1 MDKNLSTTLSE
12 NATLVRVVLGH
23 PSGIKSD
30 KSLKN
35 DLAEDVKSNADLLSV
50 SKHIF
55 GRNVNKE
62 FRSIINGFRNDF
74 YYPLTLPWSD
84 SSDDNGVKV
93 GSGWR
98 LLPNS
103 NYDKLIAEINSAKL
117 VWDREVE
124 GFFKQ
129 LPIDIANAKDRL
141 GDAFNEADY
150 PTDDWDL
157 QRLRDKFIFQYET
170 NVLPSVGN
178 KDIRLNVSDEL
189 RQRLERDAVNRAST
203 NIKNILVSTVD
214 ALVSQVDHLAE
225 KLKAYDPENKQ
236 KGFFNNSSIEKLRQA
251 VEMLP
256 SVNSDILGNDQA
268 ISDAHQQLVRVLAS
282 INSVESLR
290 DDTELGESKRK
301 QVAEGLEQSVGGL
314 KGGFLER
321 AFGGKKDD

>member
-1 MDKNLSTTLSE
+1 MDKKLSTTLSE
-12 NATLVRVVLGH
+12 NATLVRVALGH
-23 PSGIKSD
+23 PSGIKTD

-35 DLAEDVKSNADLLSV
+35 DLAEDVKSNADLLNV

-62 FRSIINGFRNDF
+62 FRSIINAFRNDF

-84 SSDDNGVKV
+84 TSDDNGVKV
-93 GSGWR
+93 GGGWR
-98 LLPNS
+98 LCPNS
-103 NYDKLIAEINSAKL
+103 QLEKLQYEVNQAK
-117 VWDREVE
+117 VIWDREVE

-129 LPIDIANAKDRL
+129 LPLDIANAKDRL
-141 GDAFNEADY
+141 GDAFDEDDY

-157 QRLRDKFIFQYET
+157 QRLRDKFIFQFEMSP
-170 NVLPSVGN
+170 LPTFGS
-178 KDIRLNVSDEL
+178 DIRLNVSDEL
-189 RQRLERDAVNRAST
+189 RKRIESDAVNRASS
-203 NIKNILVSTVD
+203 NIKNILVTTVD

-251 VEMLP
+251 VETLP
-256 SVNSDILGNDQA
+256 SINSDILGNDQA
-268 ISDAHQQLVRVLAS
+268 ISDAHQQLVSVLAS

-301 QVAEGLEQSVGGL
+301 QVAEGLEQSVDGL

-321 AFGGKKDD
+321 AFGGKKND

>member
-1 MDKNLSTTLSE
+1 MDKKLSTTLSE
-12 NATLVRVVLGH
+12 NATLVRVALGH
-23 PSGIKSD
+23 PSGIKTD

-35 DLAEDVKSNADLLSV
+35 DLAEDVKSNADLLNV

-62 FRSIINGFRNDF
+62 FRSIINAFRNDF

-84 SSDDNGVKV
+84 TSDDNGVKV
-93 GSGWR
+93 GGGWR
-98 LLPNS
+98 LCPNS
-103 NYDKLIAEINSAKL
+103 QLEKLQYEVNQAK
-117 VWDREVE
+117 VIWDREVE

-129 LPIDIANAKDRL
+129 LPLDIANAKDRL
-141 GDAFNEADY
+141 GDAFDEDDY

-157 QRLRDKFIFQYET
+157 QRLRDKFIFQFELSP
-170 NVLPSVGN
+170 LPTFGS
-178 KDIRLNVSDEL
+178 DIRLNVSDEL
-189 RQRLERDAVNRAST
+189 RKRIESDAVNRAST
-203 NIKNILVSTVD
+203 NIKNILVTTVD

-251 VEMLP
+251 VETLP
-256 SVNSDILGNDQA
+256 SINSDILGNDP
-268 ISDAHQQLVRVLAS
+268 HQQLVSVLAS

>member
-12 NATLVRVVLGH
+12 NATLVRVALGH

-35 DLAEDVKSNADLLSV
+35 GLAEDVNSNADLLNV

-55 GRNVNKE
+55 DTCLCE
-62 FRSIINGFRNDF
+62 YTSSIINAFRNDF

-84 SSDDNGVKV
+84 TSDDNGVKV
-93 GSGWR
+93 GGGWR
-98 LLPNS
+98 LCPNS
-103 NYDKLIAEINSAKL
+103 QLEKLQYEVNQAK
-117 VWDREVE
+117 VIWDREVE

-129 LPIDIANAKDRL
+129 LPLDIANAKDRL
-141 GDAFNEADY
+141 GDAFDEDDY

-157 QRLRDKFIFQYET
+157 QRLRDKFIFQFELSP
-170 NVLPSVGN
+170 LPTFGS
-178 KDIRLNVSDEL
+178 DIRLNVSDEL
-189 RQRLERDAVNRAST
+189 RKRIESDAVNRAST
-203 NIKNILVSTVD
+203 NIKNILVTTVD

-251 VEMLP
+251 VETLP
-256 SVNSDILGNDQA
+256 SINSDILGNDQA
-268 ISDAHQQLVRVLAS
+268 ISDAHQKLVSVLAS

-290 DDTELGESKRK
+290 DETELGESKRK
-301 QVAEGLEQSVGGL
+301 QVAEGLEQSVDGL

-321 AFGGKKDD
+321 AFGGKEND

>member
-35 DLAEDVKSNADLLSV
+35 GLAEDVNSNADLLSV

-84 SSDDNGVKV
+84 TSDEKGVKV

-98 LLPNS
+98 LCPNS
-103 NYDKLIAEINSAKL
+103 NLDNLIAEINNAQRI
-117 VWDREVE
+117 WDREVE
-124 GFFKQ
+124 GFFEQ
-129 LPIDIANAKDRL
+129 LPEDIANAKAKL

-150 PTDDWDL
+150 PTEDWDL
-157 QRLRDKFIFQYET
+157 DRLRDKFIFQYET
-170 NVLPSVGN
+170 DVLPTFGS
-178 KDIRLNVSDEL
+178 DIRLNVSDEL
-189 RQRLERDAVNRAST
+189 RKRIESDAVNRAST
-203 NIKNILVSTVD
+203 NIKNILVTTVD

-251 VEMLP
+251 VETLP
-256 SVNSDILGNDQA
+256 SINSDILGNDQA
-268 ISDAHQQLVRVLAS
+268 ISDAHQQLVSVLAS
-282 INSVESLR
+282 INSVDSLR
-290 DDTELGESKRK
+290 DETEIGESKRK

>member
-1 MDKNLSTTLSE
+1 MDKKLSTTLSE
-12 NATLVRVVLGH
+12 NATLVRVALGH

-35 DLAEDVKSNADLLSV
+35 GLAEDVKSNADLLNV

-62 FRSIINGFRNDF
+62 FRSIINAFRNDF

-84 SSDDNGVKV
+84 TSDDNGVKV
-93 GSGWR
+93 GGGWR
-98 LLPNS
+98 LCPNS
-103 NYDKLIAEINSAKL
+103 QLEKLQYEVNQAK
-117 VWDREVE
+117 VIWDREVE

-129 LPIDIANAKDRL
+129 LPLDIANAKDRL
-141 GDAFNEADY
+141 GDAFDEDDY

-157 QRLRDKFIFQYET
+157 QRLRDKFIFQFEMSP
-170 NVLPSVGN
+170 LPTFGS
-178 KDIRLNVSDEL
+178 DIRLNVSDEL
-189 RQRLERDAVNRAST
+189 RKRIESDAVNRAST
-203 NIKNILVSTVD
+203 NIKNILVTTVD

-251 VEMLP
+251 VETLP
-256 SVNSDILGNDQA
+256 SINSDILGNDQS
-268 ISDAHQQLVRVLAS
+268 ISDAHQQLVSVLAS

>member
-12 NATLVRVVLGH
+12 NATLVRVALGH

-35 DLAEDVKSNADLLSV
+35 GLAEDVKSNADLLNV

-62 FRSIINGFRNDF
+62 FRSIINAFRNDF

-84 SSDDNGVKV
+84 TSDDNGVKV
-93 GSGWR
+93 GGGWR
-98 LLPNS
+98 LCPNS
-103 NYDKLIAEINSAKL
+103 QLEKLQYEVNQAK
-117 VWDREVE
+117 VIWDREVE

-129 LPIDIANAKDRL
+129 LPLDIANAKDRL
-141 GDAFNEADY
+141 GDAFDEDDY

-157 QRLRDKFIFQYET
+157 QRLRDKFIFQFELSP
-170 NVLPSVGN
+170 LPTFGS
-178 KDIRLNVSDEL
+178 DIRLNVSDEL
-189 RQRLERDAVNRAST
+189 RKRIESDAVNRAST
-203 NIKNILVSTVD
+203 NIKNILVTTVD

-251 VEMLP
+251 VETLP
-256 SVNSDILGNDQA
+256 SINSDILGNDQS
-268 ISDAHQQLVRVLAS
+268 ISDAHQQLVSVLAS

-301 QVAEGLEQSVGGL
+301 QVAEGLEQSVDGL

>member
-1 MDKNLSTTLSE
+1 MDKKLSTTLSE
-12 NATLVRVVLGH
+12 NATLVRVALGH
-23 PSGIKSD
+23 PSGIKTD

-35 DLAEDVKSNADLLSV
+35 DLAEDVKSNADLLNV

-62 FRSIINGFRNDF
+62 FRSIINAFRNDF

-84 SSDDNGVKV
+84 TSDDNGVKV
-93 GSGWR
+93 GGGWR
-98 LLPNS
+98 LCPNS
-103 NYDKLIAEINSAKL
+103 QLEKLQYEVNQAK
-117 VWDREVE
+117 VIWDREVE

-129 LPIDIANAKDRL
+129 LPLDIANAKDRL
-141 GDAFNEADY
+141 GDAFDEDDY

-157 QRLRDKFIFQYET
+157 QRLRDKFIFQFELSP
-170 NVLPSVGN
+170 LPTFGS
-178 KDIRLNVSDEL
+178 DIRLNVSDEL
-189 RQRLERDAVNRAST
+189 RKRIESDAVNRAST
-203 NIKNILVSTVD
+203 NIKNILVTTVD

-251 VEMLP
+251 VETLP
-256 SVNSDILGNDQA
+256 SINSDILGNDQS
-268 ISDAHQQLVRVLAS
+268 ISDAHQQLVSVLAS

-301 QVAEGLEQSVGGL
+301 QVAEGLEQSVDGL

-321 AFGGKKDD
+321 AFGGKKND

>member
-1 MDKNLSTTLSE
+1 MDKKLSTTLSE
-12 NATLVRVVLGH
+12 NATLVRVALGH
-23 PSGIKSD
+23 PSGIKTD

-35 DLAEDVKSNADLLSV
+35 DLAEDVKSNADLLNV

-62 FRSIINGFRNDF
+62 FRSIINAFRNDF

-84 SSDDNGVKV
+84 TSDDNGVKV
-93 GSGWR
+93 GGGWR
-98 LLPNS
+98 LCPNS
-103 NYDKLIAEINSAKL
+103 QLEKLQYEVNQAK
-117 VWDREVE
+117 VIWDREVE

-129 LPIDIANAKDRL
+129 LPLDIANAKDRL
-141 GDAFNEADY
+141 GDAFDEDDY

-157 QRLRDKFIFQYET
+157 QRLRDKFIFQFEMSP
-170 NVLPSVGN
+170 LPTFGS
-178 KDIRLNVSDEL
+178 DIRLNVSDEL
-189 RQRLERDAVNRAST
+189 RKRIESDAVNRAST
-203 NIKNILVSTVD
+203 NIKNILVTTVD

-251 VEMLP
+251 VETLP
-256 SVNSDILGNDQA
+256 SINSDILGNDQS
-268 ISDAHQQLVRVLAS
+268 ISDAHQQLVSVLAS

-301 QVAEGLEQSVGGL
+301 QVAEGLEQSVDGL

-321 AFGGKKDD
+321 AFGGKKND

>member
-12 NATLVRVVLGH
+12 NATLVRVALGH

-35 DLAEDVKSNADLLSV
+35 GLAEDVNSNADLLNV

-62 FRSIINGFRNDF
+62 FRSIINAFRNDF

-84 SSDDNGVKV
+84 TSDDNGVKV
-93 GSGWR
+93 GGGWR
-98 LLPNS
+98 LCPNS
-103 NYDKLIAEINSAKL
+103 QLEKLQYEVNQAK
-117 VWDREVE
+117 VIWDREVE

-129 LPIDIANAKDRL
+129 LPLDIANAKDRL
-141 GDAFNEADY
+141 GDAFDEDDY

-157 QRLRDKFIFQYET
+157 QRLRDKFIFQFELSP
-170 NVLPSVGN
+170 LPTFGS
-178 KDIRLNVSDEL
+178 DIRLNVSDEL
-189 RQRLERDAVNRAST
+189 RKRIESDAVNRAST
-203 NIKNILVSTVD
+203 NIKNILVTTVD

-251 VEMLP
+251 VETLP
-256 SVNSDILGNDQA
+256 SINSDILGNDQP
-268 ISDAHQQLVRVLAS
+268 ISDAHQQLVSVLAS

-301 QVAEGLEQSVGGL
+301 QVAEGLEQSVDGL

-321 AFGGKKDD
+321 AFGGKKND

>member
-1 MDKNLSTTLSE
+1 MDKKLSTTLSE
-12 NATLVRVVLGH
+12 NATLVRVALGH
-23 PSGIKSD
+23 PSGIKTD

-35 DLAEDVKSNADLLSV
+35 DLAEDVKSNADLLNV

-62 FRSIINGFRNDF
+62 FRSIINAFRNDF

-84 SSDDNGVKV
+84 TSDDNGVKV
-93 GSGWR
+93 GGGWR
-98 LLPNS
+98 LCPNS
-103 NYDKLIAEINSAKL
+103 QLEKLQYEVNQAK
-117 VWDREVE
+117 VIWDREVE

-129 LPIDIANAKDRL
+129 LPLDIANAKDRL
-141 GDAFNEADY
+141 GDAFDEDDY

-157 QRLRDKFIFQYET
+157 QRLRDKFIFQFELSP
-170 NVLPSVGN
+170 LPTFGS
-178 KDIRLNVSDEL
+178 DIRLNVSDEL
-189 RQRLERDAVNRAST
+189 RKRIESDAVNRAST
-203 NIKNILVSTVD
+203 NIKNILVTTVD

-251 VEMLP
+251 VETLP
-256 SVNSDILGNDQA
+256 SINSDILGNDQA
-268 ISDAHQQLVRVLAS
+268 ISDAHQQLVSVLAS

-301 QVAEGLEQSVGGL
+301 QVAEGLEQSVDGL

-321 AFGGKKDD
+321 AFGGKKND

>member
-1 MDKNLSTTLSE
+1 MDKKLSTTLSE
-12 NATLVRVVLGH
+12 NATLVRVALGH

-35 DLAEDVKSNADLLSV
+35 GLAEDVNSNADLLNV

-62 FRSIINGFRNDF
+62 FRSIINAFRNDF

-84 SSDDNGVKV
+84 TSDDNGVKV
-93 GSGWR
+93 GGGWR
-98 LLPNS
+98 LCPNS
-103 NYDKLIAEINSAKL
+103 QLEKLQYEVNQAK
-117 VWDREVE
+117 VIWDREVE

-129 LPIDIANAKDRL
+129 LPLDIANAKDRL
-141 GDAFNEADY
+141 GDAFDEDDY

-157 QRLRDKFIFQYET
+157 QRLRDKFIFQFELSP
-170 NVLPSVGN
+170 LPTFGS
-178 KDIRLNVSDEL
+178 DIRLNVSDEL
-189 RQRLERDAVNRAST
+189 RKRIESDAVNRAST
-203 NIKNILVSTVD
+203 NIKNILVTTVD

-251 VEMLP
+251 VETLP
-256 SVNSDILGNDQA
+256 SINSDILGNDKS
-268 ISDAHQQLVRVLAS
+268 ISDAHQQLVSVLAS

-301 QVAEGLEQSVGGL
+301 QVAKGLEQSVDGL

-321 AFGGKKDD
+321 AFGGKKND

>member
-12 NATLVRVVLGH
+12 NATLVRVALGH

-35 DLAEDVKSNADLLSV
+35 GLAEDVNSNADLLNV

-62 FRSIINGFRNDF
+62 FRSIINAFRNDF

-84 SSDDNGVKV
+84 TSDDNGVKV
-93 GSGWR
+93 GGGWR
-98 LLPNS
+98 LCPNS
-103 NYDKLIAEINSAKL
+103 QLEKLQYEVNQAK
-117 VWDREVE
+117 VIWDREVE

-129 LPIDIANAKDRL
+129 LPLDIANAKDRL
-141 GDAFNEADY
+141 GDAFDEDDY

-157 QRLRDKFIFQYET
+157 QRLRDKFIFQFELSP
-170 NVLPSVGN
+170 LPTFGS
-178 KDIRLNVSDEL
+178 DIRLNVSDEL
-189 RQRLERDAVNRAST
+189 RKRIESDAVNRAST
-203 NIKNILVSTVD
+203 NIKNILVTTVD

-251 VEMLP
+251 VETLP
-256 SVNSDILGNDQA
+256 SINSDILGNDQA
-268 ISDAHQQLVRVLAS
+268 ISDAHQQLVSVLAS

-301 QVAEGLEQSVGGL
+301 QVAEGLEQSVDGL

-321 AFGGKKDD
+321 AFGGKKND

>member
-12 NATLVRVVLGH
+12 NATLVRVALGH

-35 DLAEDVKSNADLLSV
+35 GLAEDVNSNADLLNV

-62 FRSIINGFRNDF
+62 FRSIINAFRNDF

-84 SSDDNGVKV
+84 TSDDNGVKV
-93 GSGWR
+93 GGGWR
-98 LLPNS
+98 LCPNS
-103 NYDKLIAEINSAKL
+103 QLEKLQYEVNQAK
-117 VWDREVE
+117 VIWDREVE

-129 LPIDIANAKDRL
+129 LPLDIANAKDRL
-141 GDAFNEADY
+141 GDAFDEDDY

-157 QRLRDKFIFQYET
+157 QRLRDKFIFQFELSP
-170 NVLPSVGN
+170 LPTFGS
-178 KDIRLNVSDEL
+178 DIRLNVSDEL
-189 RQRLERDAVNRAST
+189 RKRIESDAVNRAST
-203 NIKNILVSTVD
+203 NIKNILVNTVD

-251 VEMLP
+251 VETLP
-256 SVNSDILGNDQA
+256 SINSDILGNDQA
-268 ISDAHQQLVRVLAS
+268 ISDAHQQLVSVLAS

-301 QVAEGLEQSVGGL
+301 QVAEGLEQSVDGL

-321 AFGGKKDD
+321 AFGGKKND

>member
-1 MDKNLSTTLSE
+1 MDKKLSTTLSE
-12 NATLVRVVLGH
+12 NATLVRVALGH
-23 PSGIKSD
+23 PSGIKTD

-35 DLAEDVKSNADLLSV
+35 DLAEDVKSNADLLNV

-62 FRSIINGFRNDF
+62 FRSIINAFRNDF

-84 SSDDNGVKV
+84 TSDDNGVKV
-93 GSGWR
+93 GGGWR
-98 LLPNS
+98 LCPNS
-103 NYDKLIAEINSAKL
+103 QLEKLQYEVNQAK
-117 VWDREVE
+117 VIWDREVE

-129 LPIDIANAKDRL
+129 LPLDIANAKDRL
-141 GDAFNEADY
+141 GDAFDEDDY

-157 QRLRDKFIFQYET
+157 QRLRDKFIFQFELSP
-170 NVLPSVGN
+170 LPTFGS
-178 KDIRLNVSDEL
+178 DIRLNVSDEL
-189 RQRLERDAVNRAST
+189 RKRIESDAVNRAST
-203 NIKNILVSTVD
+203 NIKNILVTTVD

-251 VEMLP
+251 VETLP
-256 SVNSDILGNDQA
+256 SINSDILGNDQS
-268 ISDAHQQLVRVLAS
+268 ISDAHQQLVSVLAS

-321 AFGGKKDD
+321 AFGGKKND

>member
-12 NATLVRVVLGH
+12 NATLVRVALGH

-35 DLAEDVKSNADLLSV
+35 GLAEDVNSNADLLNV

-62 FRSIINGFRNDF
+62 FRSIINAFRNDF

-84 SSDDNGVKV
+84 TSDDNGVKV
-93 GSGWR
+93 GGGWR
-98 LLPNS
+98 LCPNS
-103 NYDKLIAEINSAKL
+103 QLEKLQYEVNQAK
-117 VWDREVE
+117 VIWDREVE

-129 LPIDIANAKDRL
+129 LPLDIANAKDRL
-141 GDAFNEADY
+141 GDAFDEDDY

-157 QRLRDKFIFQYET
+157 QRLRDKFIFQFEMSP
-170 NVLPSVGN
+170 LPTFGS
-178 KDIRLNVSDEL
+178 DIRLNVSDEL
-189 RQRLERDAVNRAST
+189 RKRIESDAVNRAST
-203 NIKNILVSTVD
+203 NIKNILVTTVD

-251 VEMLP
+251 VETLP
-256 SVNSDILGNDQA
+256 SINSDILGNDQS
-268 ISDAHQQLVRVLAS
+268 ISDAHQQLVSVLAS

>member
-12 NATLVRVVLGH
+12 NATLVRVALGH

-35 DLAEDVKSNADLLSV
+35 GLAEDVNSNADLLNV

-62 FRSIINGFRNDF
+62 FRSIINAFRNDF

-84 SSDDNGVKV
+84 TSDDNGVKV
-93 GSGWR
+93 GGGWR
-98 LLPNS
+98 LCPNS
-103 NYDKLIAEINSAKL
+103 QLEKLQYEVNQAK
-117 VWDREVE
+117 VIWDREVE

-129 LPIDIANAKDRL
+129 LPLDIANAKDRL
-141 GDAFNEADY
+141 GDAFDEDDY

-157 QRLRDKFIFQYET
+157 QRLRDKFIFQFELSP
-170 NVLPSVGN
+170 LPTFGS
-178 KDIRLNVSDEL
+178 DIRLNVSDEL
-189 RQRLERDAVNRAST
+189 RKRIESDAVNRAST
-203 NIKNILVSTVD
+203 NIKNILVTTVD

-251 VEMLP
+251 VETLP
-256 SVNSDILGNDQA
+256 SINSDILGNDQS
-268 ISDAHQQLVRVLAS
+268 ISDAHQQLVSVLAS

>member
-12 NATLVRVVLGH
+12 NATLVRVALGH

-35 DLAEDVKSNADLLSV
+35 GLAEDVNSNADLLNV

-62 FRSIINGFRNDF
+62 FRSIINAFRHDF

-84 SSDDNGVKV
+84 TSDDNGVKV
-93 GSGWR
+93 GGGWR
-98 LLPNS
+98 LCPNS
-103 NYDKLIAEINSAKL
+103 QLEKLQYEVNQAK
-117 VWDREVE
+117 VIWDREVE

-129 LPIDIANAKDRL
+129 LPLDIANAKDRL
-141 GDAFNEADY
+141 GDAFDEDDY

-157 QRLRDKFIFQYET
+157 QRLRDKFIFQFEMSP
-170 NVLPSVGN
+170 LPTFGS
-178 KDIRLNVSDEL
+178 DIRLNVSDEL
-189 RQRLERDAVNRAST
+189 RKRIESDAVNRASS
-203 NIKNILVSTVD
+203 NIKNILVTTVD

-251 VEMLP
+251 VETLP
-256 SVNSDILGNDQA
+256 SINSDILGNDQA
-268 ISDAHQQLVRVLAS
+268 ISDAHQQLVSVLAS

-301 QVAEGLEQSVGGL
+301 QVAEGLEQSVDGL

-321 AFGGKKDD
+321 AFGGKKND

>member
-1 MDKNLSTTLSE
+1 MDKKLSTTLSE
-12 NATLVRVVLGH
+12 NATLVRVALGH

-35 DLAEDVKSNADLLSV
+35 GLAEDVNSNADLLNV

-62 FRSIINGFRNDF
+62 FRSIINAFRNDF

-84 SSDDNGVKV
+84 TSDDNGVKV
-93 GSGWR
+93 GGGWR
-98 LLPNS
+98 LCPNS
-103 NYDKLIAEINSAKL
+103 QLEKLQYEVNQAK
-117 VWDREVE
+117 VIWDREVE

-129 LPIDIANAKDRL
+129 LPLDIANAKDRL
-141 GDAFNEADY
+141 GDAFDEDDY

-157 QRLRDKFIFQYET
+157 QRLRDKFIFQFELSP
-170 NVLPSVGN
+170 LPTFGS
-178 KDIRLNVSDEL
+178 DIRLNVSDEL
-189 RQRLERDAVNRAST
+189 RKRIESDAVNRASS
-203 NIKNILVSTVD
+203 NIKNILVTTVD

-251 VEMLP
+251 VETLP
-256 SVNSDILGNDQA
+256 SINSDILGNDQA
-268 ISDAHQQLVRVLAS
+268 ISDAHQQLVSVLAS

-301 QVAEGLEQSVGGL
+301 QVAEGLEQSVDGL

-321 AFGGKKDD
+321 AFGGKKND

>member
-1 MDKNLSTTLSE
+1 MDKKLSTTLSE
-12 NATLVRVVLGH
+12 NATLVRVALGH
-23 PSGIKSD
+23 PSGIKTD

-35 DLAEDVKSNADLLSV
+35 DLAEDVKSNADLLNV

-62 FRSIINGFRNDF
+62 FRSIINAFRNDF

-84 SSDDNGVKV
+84 TSDDNGVKV
-93 GSGWR
+93 GGGWR
-98 LLPNS
+98 LCPNS
-103 NYDKLIAEINSAKL
+103 QLEKLQYEVNQAK
-117 VWDREVE
+117 VIWDREVE

-129 LPIDIANAKDRL
+129 LPLDIANAKDRL
-141 GDAFNEADY
+141 GDAFDEDDY

-157 QRLRDKFIFQYET
+157 QRLRDKFIFQFEMSP
-170 NVLPSVGN
+170 LPTFGS
-178 KDIRLNVSDEL
+178 DIRLNVSDEL
-189 RQRLERDAVNRAST
+189 RKRIESDAVNRASS
-203 NIKNILVSTVD
+203 NIKNILVTTVD

-251 VEMLP
+251 VETLP
-256 SVNSDILGNDQA
+256 SINSDILGNDQA
-268 ISDAHQQLVRVLAS
+268 ISDAHQQLVSVLAS
-282 INSVESLR
+282 IISVESLR

-301 QVAEGLEQSVGGL
+301 QVAEGLEQSVDGL

-321 AFGGKKDD
+321 AFGGKKND

>member
-12 NATLVRVVLGH
+12 NATLVRVALGH

-35 DLAEDVKSNADLLSV
+35 GLAEDVKSNADLLNV

-62 FRSIINGFRNDF
+62 FRSIINAFRNDF

-84 SSDDNGVKV
+84 TSDDNGVKV
-93 GSGWR
+93 GGGWR
-98 LLPNS
+98 LCPNS
-103 NYDKLIAEINSAKL
+103 QLEKLQYEVNQAK
-117 VWDREVE
+117 VIWDREVE

-129 LPIDIANAKDRL
+129 LPLDIANAKDRL
-141 GDAFNEADY
+141 GDAFDEDDY

-157 QRLRDKFIFQYET
+157 QRLRDKFIFQFELSP
-170 NVLPSVGN
+170 LPTFGS
-178 KDIRLNVSDEL
+178 DIRLNVSDEL
-189 RQRLERDAVNRAST
+189 RKRIESDAVNRAST
-203 NIKNILVSTVD
+203 NIKNILVTTVD

-251 VEMLP
+251 VETLP
-256 SVNSDILGNDQA
+256 SINSDILGNDQS
-268 ISDAHQQLVRVLAS
+268 ISDAHQQLVSVLAS

-321 AFGGKKDD
+321 AFGGKKND

>member
-1 MDKNLSTTLSE
+1 MDKKLSTTLSE
-12 NATLVRVVLGH
+12 NATLVRVALGH

-35 DLAEDVKSNADLLSV
+35 GLAEDVNSNADLLNV

-62 FRSIINGFRNDF
+62 FRSIINAFRNDF

-84 SSDDNGVKV
+84 TSDDNGVKV
-93 GSGWR
+93 GGGWR
-98 LLPNS
+98 LCPNS
-103 NYDKLIAEINSAKL
+103 QLEKLQYEVNQAK
-117 VWDREVE
+117 VIWDREVE

-129 LPIDIANAKDRL
+129 LPLDIANAKDRL
-141 GDAFNEADY
+141 GDAFDEDDY

-157 QRLRDKFIFQYET
+157 QRLRDKFIFQFELSP
-170 NVLPSVGN
+170 LPTFGS
-178 KDIRLNVSDEL
+178 DIRLNVSDEL
-189 RQRLERDAVNRAST
+189 RKRIESDAVNRAST
-203 NIKNILVSTVD
+203 NIKNILVTTVD

-251 VEMLP
+251 VETLP
-256 SVNSDILGNDQA
+256 SINSDILGNDQS
-268 ISDAHQQLVRVLAS
+268 ISDAHQQLVSVLAS

-301 QVAEGLEQSVGGL
+301 QVAEGLEQSVDGL

-321 AFGGKKDD
+321 AFGGKKND

>member
-1 MDKNLSTTLSE
+1 MDKKLSTTLSE
-12 NATLVRVVLGH
+12 NATLVRVALGH

-35 DLAEDVKSNADLLSV
+35 GLAEDVNSNADLLNV

-62 FRSIINGFRNDF
+62 FRSIINAFRNDF

-84 SSDDNGVKV
+84 TSDDNGVKV
-93 GSGWR
+93 GGGWR
-98 LLPNS
+98 LCPNS
-103 NYDKLIAEINSAKL
+103 QLEKLQYEVNQAK
-117 VWDREVE
+117 VIWDREVE

-129 LPIDIANAKDRL
+129 LPLDIANAKDRL
-141 GDAFNEADY
+141 GDAFDEDDY

-157 QRLRDKFIFQYET
+157 QRLRDKFIFQFELSP
-170 NVLPSVGN
+170 LPTFGS
-178 KDIRLNVSDEL
+178 DIRLNVSDEL
-189 RQRLERDAVNRAST
+189 RKRIESDAVNRAST
-203 NIKNILVSTVD
+203 NIKNILVTTVD

-251 VEMLP
+251 VETLP
-256 SVNSDILGNDQA
+256 SINSDILGNDQA
-268 ISDAHQQLVRVLAS
+268 ISDAHQQLVSVLAS

-301 QVAEGLEQSVGGL
+301 QVAEGLEQSVDGL

-321 AFGGKKDD
+321 AFGGKKND

>member
-1 MDKNLSTTLSE
+1 MDKKLSTTLSE
-12 NATLVRVVLGH
+12 NATLVRVALGH
-23 PSGIKSD
+23 PSGIKTD

-35 DLAEDVKSNADLLSV
+35 DLAEDVKSNADLLNV

-62 FRSIINGFRNDF
+62 FRSIINAFRNDF

-84 SSDDNGVKV
+84 TSDDNGVKV
-93 GSGWR
+93 GGGWR
-98 LLPNS
+98 LCPNS
-103 NYDKLIAEINSAKL
+103 QLEKLQYEVNQAK
-117 VWDREVE
+117 VIWDREVE

-129 LPIDIANAKDRL
+129 LPLDIANAKDRL
-141 GDAFNEADY
+141 GDAFDEDDY

-157 QRLRDKFIFQYET
+157 QRLRDKFIFQFELSP
-170 NVLPSVGN
+170 LPTFGS
-178 KDIRLNVSDEL
+178 DIRLNVSDEL
-189 RQRLERDAVNRAST
+189 RKRIESDAVNRAST
-203 NIKNILVSTVD
+203 NIKNILVTTVD

-225 KLKAYDPENKQ
+225 KLKSYDPENKQ

-251 VEMLP
+251 VETLP
-256 SVNSDILGNDQA
+256 SINSDILGNDQS
-268 ISDAHQQLVRVLAS
+268 ISDAHQQLVSVLAS

-321 AFGGKKDD
+321 AFGGKKND

>member
-12 NATLVRVVLGH
+12 NATLVRVALGH

-35 DLAEDVKSNADLLSV
+35 GLAEDVKSNADLLNV

-62 FRSIINGFRNDF
+62 FRSIINAFRNDF

-84 SSDDNGVKV
+84 TSDDNGVKV
-93 GSGWR
+93 GGGWR
-98 LLPNS
+98 LCPNS
-103 NYDKLIAEINSAKL
+103 QLEKLQYEVNQAK
-117 VWDREVE
+117 VIWDREVE

-129 LPIDIANAKDRL
+129 LPLDIANAKDRL
-141 GDAFNEADY
+141 GDAFDEDDY

-157 QRLRDKFIFQYET
+157 QRLRDKFIFQFELSP
-170 NVLPSVGN
+170 LPTFGS
-178 KDIRLNVSDEL
+178 DIRLNVSDEL
-189 RQRLERDAVNRAST
+189 RKRIESDAVNRAST
-203 NIKNILVSTVD
+203 NIKNILVTTVD

-251 VEMLP
+251 VETLP
-256 SVNSDILGNDQA
+256 SINSDILGNDQS
-268 ISDAHQQLVRVLAS
+268 ISDAHQQLVSVLAS

-301 QVAEGLEQSVGGL
+301 QVAEGLEQSVDGL

-321 AFGGKKDD
+321 AFGGKKND

>member
-12 NATLVRVVLGH
+12 NATLVRVALGH

-35 DLAEDVKSNADLLSV
+35 GLAEDVNSNADLLNV

-62 FRSIINGFRNDF
+62 FRSIINAFRNDF

-84 SSDDNGVKV
+84 TSDDNGVKV
-93 GSGWR
+93 GGGWR
-98 LLPNS
+98 LCPNS
-103 NYDKLIAEINSAKL
+103 QLEKLQYEVNQAK
-117 VWDREVE
+117 VIWDREVE

-129 LPIDIANAKDRL
+129 LPLDIANAKDRL
-141 GDAFNEADY
+141 GDAFDEDDY

-157 QRLRDKFIFQYET
+157 QRLRDKFIFQFELSP
-170 NVLPSVGN
+170 LPTFGS
-178 KDIRLNVSDEL
+178 DIRLNVSDEL
-189 RQRLERDAVNRAST
+189 RKRIESDAVNRAST
-203 NIKNILVSTVD
+203 NIKNILVTTVD

-251 VEMLP
+251 VETLP
-256 SVNSDILGNDQA
+256 SINSDILGNDQA
-268 ISDAHQQLVRVLAS
+268 ISDAHQKLVSVLAS

-301 QVAEGLEQSVGGL
+301 QVAEGLEQSVDGL

-321 AFGGKKDD
+321 AFGGKKND

>member
-1 MDKNLSTTLSE
+1 MDKKLSTTLSE
-12 NATLVRVVLGH
+12 NATLVRVALGH

-35 DLAEDVKSNADLLSV
+35 GLAEDVNSNADLLNV

-62 FRSIINGFRNDF
+62 FRSIINAFRNDF

-84 SSDDNGVKV
+84 TSDDNGVKV
-93 GSGWR
+93 GGGWR
-98 LLPNS
+98 LCPNS
-103 NYDKLIAEINSAKL
+103 QLEKLQYEVNQAK
-117 VWDREVE
+117 VIWDREVE

-129 LPIDIANAKDRL
+129 LPLDIANAKDRL
-141 GDAFNEADY
+141 GDAFDEDDY

-157 QRLRDKFIFQYET
+157 QRLRDKFIFQFELSP
-170 NVLPSVGN
+170 LPTFGS
-178 KDIRLNVSDEL
+178 DIRLNVSDEL
-189 RQRLERDAVNRAST
+189 RKRIESDAVNRAST
-203 NIKNILVSTVD
+203 NIKNILVTTVD

-251 VEMLP
+251 VETLP
-256 SVNSDILGNDQA
+256 SINSDILGNDQS
-268 ISDAHQQLVRVLAS
+268 ISDAHQQLVSVLAS

-301 QVAEGLEQSVGGL
+301 QVAKGLEQSVDGL

-321 AFGGKKDD
+321 AFGGKKND

>member
-12 NATLVRVVLGH
+12 NATLVRVALGH

-35 DLAEDVKSNADLLSV
+35 DLAEDVKSNADLLNV

-62 FRSIINGFRNDF
+62 FRSIINAFRNDF

-84 SSDDNGVKV
+84 TSDDNGVKV
-93 GSGWR
+93 GGGWR
-98 LLPNS
+98 LCPNS
-103 NYDKLIAEINSAKL
+103 QLEKLQYEVNQAK
-117 VWDREVE
+117 VIWDREVE
-124 GFFKQ
+124 SFFKQ
-129 LPIDIANAKDRL
+129 LPLDIANAKDRL
-141 GDAFNEADY
+141 GDAFDEDDY

-157 QRLRDKFIFQYET
+157 QRLRDKFIFQFELSP
-170 NVLPSVGN
+170 LPTFGS
-178 KDIRLNVSDEL
+178 DIRLNVSDEL
-189 RQRLERDAVNRAST
+189 RKRIESDAVNRAST
-203 NIKNILVSTVD
+203 NIKSILVTTVD

-251 VEMLP
+251 VETLP
-256 SVNSDILGNDQA
+256 SINSDILGNDQA
-268 ISDAHQQLVRVLAS
+268 ISDAHQKLVSVLAS

-290 DDTELGESKRK
+290 DETELGESKRK
-301 QVAEGLEQSVGGL
+301 QVAEGLEQSVDGL

-321 AFGGKKDD
+321 AFGGKEND

>member
-1 MDKNLSTTLSE
+1 MDKKLSTTLSE
-12 NATLVRVVLGH
+12 NATLVRVALGH
-23 PSGIKSD
+23 PSGIKTD

-35 DLAEDVKSNADLLSV
+35 DLAEDVKSNADLLNV

-62 FRSIINGFRNDF
+62 FRSIINAFRNDF

-84 SSDDNGVKV
+84 TSDDNGVKV
-93 GSGWR
+93 GGGWR
-98 LLPNS
+98 LCPNS
-103 NYDKLIAEINSAKL
+103 QLEKLQYEVNQAK
-117 VWDREVE
+117 VIWDREVE

-129 LPIDIANAKDRL
+129 LPLDIANAKDRL
-141 GDAFNEADY
+141 GDAFDEDDY

-157 QRLRDKFIFQYET
+157 QRLRDKFIFQFEMSP
-170 NVLPSVGN
+170 LPTFGS
-178 KDIRLNVSDEL
+178 DIRLNVSDEL
-189 RQRLERDAVNRAST
+189 RKRIESDAVNRASS
-203 NIKNILVSTVD
+203 NIKNILVTTVD

-251 VEMLP
+251 VETLP
-256 SVNSDILGNDQA
+256 SINSDILGNDQS
-268 ISDAHQQLVRVLAS
+268 ISDAHQQLVSVLAS

-301 QVAEGLEQSVGGL
+301 QVAEGLEQSVDGL

-321 AFGGKKDD
+321 AFGGKKND

>member
-12 NATLVRVVLGH
+12 NATLVRVALGH

-35 DLAEDVKSNADLLSV
+35 GLAEDVNSNADLLNV

-62 FRSIINGFRNDF
+62 FRSIINAFRNDF

-84 SSDDNGVKV
+84 TSDDNGVKV
-93 GSGWR
+93 GGGWR
-98 LLPNS
+98 LCPNS
-103 NYDKLIAEINSAKL
+103 QLEKLQYEVNQAK
-117 VWDREVE
+117 VIWDREVE

-129 LPIDIANAKDRL
+129 LPLDIANAKDRL
-141 GDAFNEADY
+141 GDAFDEDDY

-157 QRLRDKFIFQYET
+157 QRLRDKFIFQFELSP
-170 NVLPSVGN
+170 LPTFGS
-178 KDIRLNVSDEL
+178 DIRLNVSDEL
-189 RQRLERDAVNRAST
+189 RKRIESDAVNRAST
-203 NIKNILVSTVD
+203 NIKSILVTTVD

-251 VEMLP
+251 VETLP
-256 SVNSDILGNDQA
+256 SINSDILGNDQA
-268 ISDAHQQLVRVLAS
+268 ISDAHQKLVSVLAS

-290 DDTELGESKRK
+290 DETELGESKRK
-301 QVAEGLEQSVGGL
+301 QVAEGLEQSVDGL

-321 AFGGKKDD
+321 AFGGKEND

>member
-12 NATLVRVVLGH
+12 NATLVRVALGH

-35 DLAEDVKSNADLLSV
+35 GLAEDVNSNADLLNV

-62 FRSIINGFRNDF
+62 FRSIINAFRNDF

-84 SSDDNGVKV
+84 TSDDNGVKV
-93 GSGWR
+93 GGGWR
-98 LLPNS
+98 LCPNS
-103 NYDKLIAEINSAKL
+103 QLEKLQYEVNQAK
-117 VWDREVE
+117 VIWDREVE

-129 LPIDIANAKDRL
+129 LPLDIANAKDRL
-141 GDAFNEADY
+141 GDAFDEDDY

-157 QRLRDKFIFQYET
+157 QRLRDKFIFQFELSP
-170 NVLPSVGN
+170 LPTFGS
-178 KDIRLNVSDEL
+178 DIRLNVSDEL
-189 RQRLERDAVNRAST
+189 RKRIESDAVNRASS
-203 NIKNILVSTVD
+203 NIKNILVTTVD

-251 VEMLP
+251 VETLP
-256 SVNSDILGNDQA
+256 SINSDILGNDQS
-268 ISDAHQQLVRVLAS
+268 ISDAHQQLVSVLAS

-301 QVAEGLEQSVGGL
+301 QVAEGLEQSVDGL

-321 AFGGKKDD
+321 AFGGKKND

>member
-12 NATLVRVVLGH
+12 NATLVRVALGH

-35 DLAEDVKSNADLLSV
+35 GLAEDVNSNADLLNV

-62 FRSIINGFRNDF
+62 FRSIINAFRNDF

-84 SSDDNGVKV
+84 TSDDNGVKV
-93 GSGWR
+93 GGGWR
-98 LLPNS
+98 LCPNS
-103 NYDKLIAEINSAKL
+103 QLEKLQYEVNQAK
-117 VWDREVE
+117 VIWDREVE

-129 LPIDIANAKDRL
+129 LPLDIANAKDRL
-141 GDAFNEADY
+141 GDAFDEDDY

-157 QRLRDKFIFQYET
+157 QRLRDKFIFQFELSP
-170 NVLPSVGN
+170 LPTFGS
-178 KDIRLNVSDEL
+178 DIRLNVSDEL
-189 RQRLERDAVNRAST
+189 RKRIESDAVNRAST
-203 NIKNILVSTVD
+203 NIKNILVTTVD

-268 ISDAHQQLVRVLAS
+268 ISDAHQQLVSVLAS

-290 DDTELGESKRK
+290 DETELGESKRK
-301 QVAEGLEQSVGGL
+301 QVAEGLEQSVDGL

-321 AFGGKKDD
+321 AFGGKKND

>member
-12 NATLVRVVLGH
+12 NATLVRVALGH

-35 DLAEDVKSNADLLSV
+35 GLAEDVKSNADLLNV

-62 FRSIINGFRNDF
+62 FRSIINAFRNDF

-84 SSDDNGVKV
+84 TSDDNGVKV
-93 GSGWR
+93 GGGWR
-98 LLPNS
+98 LCPNS
-103 NYDKLIAEINSAKL
+103 QLEKLQYEVNQAK
-117 VWDREVE
+117 VIWDREVE

-129 LPIDIANAKDRL
+129 LPLDIANAKDRL
-141 GDAFNEADY
+141 GDAFDEDDY

-157 QRLRDKFIFQYET
+157 QRLRDKFIFQFELSP
-170 NVLPSVGN
+170 LPTFGS
-178 KDIRLNVSDEL
+178 DIRLNVSDEL
-189 RQRLERDAVNRAST
+189 RKRIESDAVNRAST
-203 NIKNILVSTVD
+203 NIKNILVTTVD

-251 VEMLP
+251 VETLP
-256 SVNSDILGNDQA
+256 SINSDILGNDQS
-268 ISDAHQQLVRVLAS
+268 ISDAHQQLVSVLAS

>member
-1 MDKNLSTTLSE
+1 MDKKLSTTLSE
-12 NATLVRVVLGH
+12 NATLVRVALGH

-35 DLAEDVKSNADLLSV
+35 GLAEDVNSNADLLNV

-62 FRSIINGFRNDF
+62 FRSIINAFRNDF

-84 SSDDNGVKV
+84 TSDDNGVKV
-93 GSGWR
+93 GGGWR
-98 LLPNS
+98 LCPNS
-103 NYDKLIAEINSAKL
+103 QLEKLQYEVNQAK
-117 VWDREVE
+117 VIWDREVE

-129 LPIDIANAKDRL
+129 LPLDIANAKDRL
-141 GDAFNEADY
+141 GDAFDEDDY

-157 QRLRDKFIFQYET
+157 QRLRDKFIFQFELSP
-170 NVLPSVGN
+170 LPTFGS
-178 KDIRLNVSDEL
+178 DIRLNVSDEL
-189 RQRLERDAVNRAST
+189 RKRIESDAVNRAST
-203 NIKNILVSTVD
+203 NIKNILVNTVD

-251 VEMLP
+251 VETFP
-256 SVNSDILGNDQA
+256 SINSDILGNDQA
-268 ISDAHQQLVRVLAS
+268 ISDAHQQLVSVLAS

-301 QVAEGLEQSVGGL
+301 QVAEGLEQSVDGL

-321 AFGGKKDD
+321 AFGGKKND